1 MNFELAKQMILK
13 SLPEPM
19 GERVRFEAAG
29 GRVLAEEVVAG
40 MDVPPF
46 RRAAVDGVAL
56 RSADVPGE
64 LAIIGECR
72 AGGQAA
78 GPIAAGQAVTITTG
92 ATVPEGADAVQM
104 IEQVQLA
111 PDGRRVMV
119 PHPAAPGQNVVPRGF
134 EAAAGA
140 TVLEIGRVLG
150 PAEMAVLAT
159 FGHREVT
166 VCRQPRVALIATGDE
181 LVEADVTPGPGQIRN
196 SNTYSLTAQLGRLGI
211 RPDYLGIAEDNLED
225 LRRKIAA
232 GLEHD
237 AVIISGGA
245 SVGPYDLVKNVFR
258 ELGIEIIFDQVA
270 VRPGKPTIFARKGER
285 LVFGLPGNPVSSF
298 VSFEN
303 FVRPALGRMC
313 GMRNPDLMHVR
324 GELTA
329 NMRQAGGRTA
339 LLPALATWESSG
351 WQIAPLPWKGSG
363 DIIGFSNADALVI
376 FPADRSEMAQSEK
389 VEALLLPDYWMR
401 RR

>member
-1 MNFELAKQMILK
+1 
-13 SLPEPM
+13 
-19 GERVRFEAAG
+19 
-29 GRVLAEEVVAG
+29 
-40 MDVPPF
+40 
-46 RRAAVDGVAL
+46 
-56 RSADVPGE
+56 
-64 LAIIGECR
+64 
-72 AGGQAA
+72 
-78 GPIAAGQAVTITTG
+78 
-92 ATVPEGADAVQM
+92 
-104 IEQVQLA
+104 
-111 PDGRRVMV
+111 
-119 PHPAAPGQNVVPRGF
+119 
-134 EAAAGA
+134 
-140 TVLEIGRVLG
+140 
-150 PAEMAVLAT
+150 MAVLAT

-166 VCRQPRVALIATGDE
+166 VCRQPRVALLATGDE

-211 RPDYLGIAEDNLED
+211 RPDYLGIAADNLED
-225 LRRKIAA
+225 LRPKIAS

-376 FPADRSEMAQSEK
+376 FPGDRSEMAQSEK